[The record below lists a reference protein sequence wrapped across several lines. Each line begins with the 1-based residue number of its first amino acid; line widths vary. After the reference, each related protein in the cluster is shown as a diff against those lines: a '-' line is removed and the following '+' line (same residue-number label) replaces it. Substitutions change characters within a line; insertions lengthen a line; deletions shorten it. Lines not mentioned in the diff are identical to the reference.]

1 MNLTELKAAAETA
14 KASPA
19 ELELWQMEI
28 SPDDVLRLVE
38 VASKLISWREQD
50 PDSLS
55 ASVVY
60 RDLSEALE
68 GIEP

>member
-14 KASPA
+14 KTSPA

-38 VASKLISWREQD
+38 VARAARAVIETTSWAD
-50 PDSLS
+50 FP
-55 ASVVY
+55 
-60 RDLSEALE
+60 ALLAALQE
-68 GIEP
+68 STKGIEP